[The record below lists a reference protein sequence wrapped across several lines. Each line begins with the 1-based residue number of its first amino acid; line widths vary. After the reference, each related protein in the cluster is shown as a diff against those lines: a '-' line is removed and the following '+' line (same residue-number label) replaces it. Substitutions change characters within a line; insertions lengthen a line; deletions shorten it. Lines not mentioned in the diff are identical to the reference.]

1 MKLNELT
8 TSELRVQCL
17 KDKLYELG
25 LFTEDK
31 TTDDNITMEHIK
43 SDIDCFESFGVKGE
57 LKKTY
62 ILRLKSADF
71 EDNCLNI
78 SYIADTEEQ
87 GRLLIVCDSGEYALE
102 TTIVDVYLTE
112 DNQIKVVLE
121 DSLDGFLDSLKDDDC
136 CYDPEEYQNFTKECF
151 LTIEKVEVSIV
162 SEKLDLF
169 L

>member
-25 LFTEDK
+25 IFTEDK
-31 TTDDNITMEHIK
+31 TTEYNITMERIK

-57 LKKTY
+57 LNKTY
-62 ILRLKSADF
+62 VLRLKSADV
-71 EDNCLNI
+71 EDNCVNI
-78 SYIADTEEQ
+78 SYIVDTEEQ
-87 GRLLIVCDSGEYALE
+87 GRLLIECDIGEYTLE

-112 DNQIKVVLE
+112 DNQIKVILK

-136 CYDPEEYQNFTKECF
+136 WYDPKEY
-151 LTIEKVEVSIV
+151 
-162 SEKLDLF
+162 
-169 L
+169 